1 MAVHFFP
8 FFYDVDYAVHIF
20 HEVAKTG
27 RYKCFLKKDTRLPM
41 IYIDDCL
48 DATVQLME
56 APAENLSLRT
66 YNVHAI
72 SFTPE
77 MLVNEIKKYYPEV
90 VVEYE
95 VDKDRQK
102 IGKQLILGMV

>member
-1 MAVHFFP
+1 MWFQLVIYNQP
-8 FFYDVDYAVHIF
+8 LSISLIIDYAVHIF

-27 RYKCFLKKDTRLPM
+27 RYTCFLKKDTRLPM

-48 DATVQLME
+48 EATVQLME

-66 YNVHAI
+66 YNVQAI

-77 MLVNEIKKYYPEV
+77 MLVEEIMKYYPKM
-90 VVEYE
+90 E
-95 VDKDRQK
+95 VDYKPDKIRQN
-102 IGKQLILGMV
+102 IG